1 MEETMHTIEE
11 LIAQACQLSPQ
22 ERQRLVAA
30 VEASLVADVVAPDDA
45 SHETWAAEMQEVLS
59 EFRQGASGYSEAEI
73 DQMIDAAVAAVRRG
87 QRPAKA

>member
-1 MEETMHTIEE
+1 MQTIEE
-11 LIAQACQLSPQ
+11 LIHQACQLSPQ

-30 VEASLVADVVAPDDA
+30 VEASLVADVVAPNDA
-45 SHETWAAEMQEVLS
+45 SHEAWAREMEEVLT

-73 DQMIDAAVAAVRRG
+73 EQIVDEAVEAVRRG